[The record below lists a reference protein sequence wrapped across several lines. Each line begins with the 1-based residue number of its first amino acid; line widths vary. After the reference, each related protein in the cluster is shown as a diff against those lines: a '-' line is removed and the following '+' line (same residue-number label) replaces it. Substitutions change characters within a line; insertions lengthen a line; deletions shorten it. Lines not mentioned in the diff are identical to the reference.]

1 MVKYNVQNVPEYAL
15 KKPYWVCRQSDNE
28 LWFWGAWN
36 EKEEAYRVA
45 KEIGGV
51 VVSND

>member
-15 KKPYWVCRQSDNE
+15 KMPYWVCRQSDNE
-28 LWFWGAWN
+28 LCFWGAWDD
-36 EKEEAYRVA
+36 KTEAYRVA

-51 VVSND
+51 VIEIE